1 VIAAPSFG
9 RLPTLSLPVYRLT
22 MRSLF
27 AGRRILALALLALVP
42 VIAATAFAAGGDIE
56 ADLFWARLLQRLV
69 IPTITAFIAVV
80 IGASAISDEREDGTI
95 LYLASTPLS
104 RLTLVATKIAAAW
117 TATMA
122 LLVPALL
129 ASGAIALGGQAEVS
143 QIAWPLLG
151 VGLSA
156 LCYCAVAAWLS
167 MVVRRAVVIGVLYI
181 LLWEGSIATFAASAD
196 RFSIAAYGRAIAV
209 EGVIDVNAPDTS
221 TAVAVVVLAA
231 ISALAAWAAAR
242 RMTRTELP

>member
-1 VIAAPSFG
+1 MIAAAPAI
-9 RLPTLSLPVYRLT
+9 SLPVYRLT
-22 MRSLF
+22 LRSLF
-27 AGRRILALALLALVP
+27 TGRRVLALALLALVP
-42 VIAATAFAAGGDIE
+42 VVAAIAFAAGGE
-56 ADLFWARLLQRLV
+56 VEPELFWARLLQRLV

-80 IGASAISDEREDGTI
+80 IGASAIADEREDGTI

-104 RLTLVATKIAAAW
+104 RLTLVTTKIAAAW

-122 LLVPALL
+122 LLVPSVL
-129 ASGAIALGGQAEVS
+129 ASGAIALGAEAQAS
-143 QIAWPLLG
+143 LIAWPLLG
-151 VGLSA
+151 VALAA

-167 MVVRRAVVIGVLYI
+167 MVVRRAIVIGVLYI

-209 EGVIDVNAPDTS
+209 EGVIDVNAPETS
-221 TAVAVVVLAA
+221 WVAAVVVLLAVAA
-231 ISALAAWAAAR
+231 VAAWGAAR